1 MVESTR
7 PMAEEENVSFA
18 DEHNFI
24 KAVFFLSLLA
34 LLIWILCV
42 SAVLVVH
49 FWDRNW
55 GQTVS
60 SDAGELKFCPIFCSN
75 LSSKR
80 KKLKVWS
87 NLSGEEAVFMS
98 DFCPWQNDCQI
109 LLIFSHSPFTLQRV
123 LLLQHNVQF
132 LYFPTKLWYFRRE
145 KNGCSIV
152 FYKQVLHR
160 SSFPPWTMDI

>member
-7 PMAEEENVSFA
+7 PMDEEENVSFA

-42 SAVLVVH
+42 SAVLGLH

-55 GQTVS
+55 RQTVCNFS

-109 LLIFSHSPFTLQRV
+109 LLIFPHSLFTQSPASATQCPIITFVNL
-123 LLLQHNVQF
+123 
-132 LYFPTKLWYFRRE
+132 KLWLLDCFVQASVASMTLR
-145 KNGCSIV
+145 V
-152 FYKQVLHR
+152 A
-160 SSFPPWTMDI
+160 